1 MAMAWPTDPSSCQ
14 LAEPLSTPT
23 YRTCHTHTQ
32 IRSILDT
39 VQDPERAK
47 VAVNSERLKTLMQA
61 YLTLPGG
68 AEYQTAMAGFQAAA
82 QNYNAMQLKINYL
95 WAGIMQSQKDR
106 VSLQAQIDTVKVCG
120 SHAAVS
126 MAPGAIV

>member
-1 MAMAWPTDPSSCQ
+1 MSCPH
-14 LAEPLSTPT
+14 AP
-23 YRTCHTHTQ
+23 Q
-32 IRSILDT
+32 IRSILGT
-39 VQDPERAK
+39 VQDPESAK
-47 VAVNSERLKTLMQA
+47 VAVNSDKLKKLMQA
-61 YLTLPGG
+61 YIDLPAG
-68 AEYQTAMAGFQAAA
+68 AAYQTAMAGFQAAA